1 MRSRRGQTR
10 SGRGHAMPARGAAG
24 SAVGWV
30 RGADPRWLPLLSGC
44 RSAPSAV
51 SPAWAWDPQCGVASL
66 PPFFRFPPCA
76 ALPARYA
83 AARGRWGSPGTVRG
97 GARGDAPRSR
107 GGGTGN
113 GPGRRRCCSEGPG
126 LGDGDGRRD
135 GRRERWV
142 RWVPGAGFTP
152 LLERG
157 VRWGRSGAAPCTV
170 VAGGGAGAVR
180 AVPGAGRLCPP
191 GGAGAAGGGAGAALR
206 AVLRRRRAE
215 EEEEVAA
222 PDGPDGRGHGRVR
235 SPLGRRQNAPAPG
248 RAPLPSVPGAA
259 PRCPPS
265 SAARCS
271 RCAPVHVDLSV
282 PQDRVLAGMRWGR
295 LQEPLG
301 FVKVLEWVSA
311 PRNPPQR
318 PQLFA
323 SLPLHFGSTLSL
335 PQCPQRDLGAPLPTC
350 TPPSCGW
357 GGSHR
362 GLLRG
367 SRCGGRLSNSC
378 CLPGDLEQVAAPSR
392 AQGDSDSGT

>member
-51 SPAWAWDPQCGVASL
+51 SPAWAWDPQCGVAAL

-97 GARGDAPRSR
+97 RARGDAPRSR
-107 GGGTGN
+107 GGGSGN
-113 GPGRRRCCSEGPG
+113 VPGRRRCCSEGPG

-135 GRRERWV
+135 GRRE

-191 GGAGAAGGGAGAALR
+191 GGAGAAGGGAGAALT

-271 RCAPVHVDLSV
+271 RCAPVHADLSV

-311 PRNPPQR
+311 PRNPHSA
-318 PQLFA
+318 LS
-323 SLPLHFGSTLSL
+323 SLPPSPSILGV
-335 PQCPQRDLGAPLPTC
+335 PCRCPSAHRGTSEPPCPHAPLPAV
-350 TPPSCGW
+350 
-357 GGSHR
+357 GG
-362 GLLRG
+362 
-367 SRCGGRLSNSC
+367 
-378 CLPGDLEQVAAPSR
+378 GDPTEVS
-392 AQGDSDSGT
+392 